1 MLHRVRAKRMIGC
14 GGSSRREGLMK
25 PTIAWKLFLVVFLVL
40 AVPFAVAQKQT
51 GPKYDVANEVKVKG
65 SVEEV
70 KLIGTAEPKDTHLIL
85 KTDKGLV
92 EICLCPAK
100 FLTEMDMSFVKGDKL
115 EVTGAKTKEGA
126 DGVEVILAR
135 EIVRGENTLVLRDK
149 NGGPVW
155 TWMMK

>member
-1 MLHRVRAKRMIGC
+1 MLRRMRARRVVGVAARPG
-14 GGSSRREGLMK
+14 REGYMR
-25 PTIAWKLFLVVFLVL
+25 PAIVWTLFVVVLLVL
-40 AVPFAVAQKQT
+40 AVPLAVAEKQT

-65 SVEEV
+65 TVEEI
-70 KLIGTAEPKDTHLIL
+70 KTIGTVEPKETHLVL
-85 KTDKGLV
+85 RTDKGLV

-100 FLTEMDMSFVKGDKL
+100 FLTEMDMSFTKGDKL
-115 EVTGAKTKEGA
+115 KVTGAKAKEGA
-126 DGVEVILAR
+126 DEAEVVLAR